1 MDLPDGSADPLS
13 EDLVNTAAILFGH
26 LSTVTGWM
34 SVKVLTSRRTFRMWL
49 SVRSRTSLYVIVIVK
64 GVLSLKR
71 RVRHSPIALC
81 ESPIDYR

>member
-49 SVRSRTSLYVIVIVK
+49 SVRSRTSLYVIVIV
-64 GVLSLKR
+64 
-71 RVRHSPIALC
+71 
-81 ESPIDYR
+81 